1 MRRTMLVGLSLAVAA
16 VVAVL
21 VGAASDLELES
32 VALVG
37 AASGAVVALVPDR
50 TPLARVL
57 GFFVGFAVAWVG
69 YAVRATSLPDSDGGR
84 AAAVAAVVLLC
95 TALVVASRDR
105 LPLWA
110 PLLGAG
116 VFAGSYE
123 LTYVAAPPVMA
134 STSVSTATTLL
145 LTLALGFLAVVAT
158 APAPARPSVPADPAS
173 PSDPS
178 DLPVQ
183 RSEERATGSA
193 DDTELSI
200 LENAR

>member
-57 GFFVGFAVAWVG
+57 GFVVGFAVAWVG

-84 AAAVAAVVLLC
+84 AVAVAAVVLAC
-95 TALVVASRDR
+95 TVVVVASRDR

-110 PLLGAG
+110 TLLGAG

-123 LTYVAAPPVMA
+123 LTYVAAPPEMA
-134 STSVSTATTLL
+134 STSLTTATTLL

-158 APAPARPSVPADPAS
+158 SPVERRTTASTLPTQRAD
-173 PSDPS
+173 
-178 DLPVQ
+178 
-183 RSEERATGSA
+183 ERATSSS
-193 DDTELSI
+193 TTSP
-200 LENAR
+200 